1 LAKSASS
8 VIYGDR
14 KINGRGRD
22 DMALVKI
29 LEKSDI
35 HYGCSD
41 IPMTVQCQ
49 IGVTVEEKE
58 GFLFLDEK

>member
-1 LAKSASS
+1 
-8 VIYGDR
+8 
-14 KINGRGRD
+14 
-22 DMALVKI
+22 MALVKI

-41 IPMTVQCQ
+41 ISMTVQCQ
-49 IGVTVEEKE
+49 IGVIVEEKE